1 MDLSRVYRKTQQG
14 EEALKGRAR
23 LHGQRL
29 RSLLILVDG
38 QATAKELCDK
48 VGSKYRPRA
57 TLGQLEH
64 LGLIEPVGATSAP
77 GSAEEDLPVV
87 ADAVETEEEL
97 AAASEAPATEP
108 GPEPQPAQPAQA
120 EAESPIPTAPEPES
134 ESRRDV
140 VVSSSPVEAVAGA
153 ESPIQEVPPAVA
165 AAAGGSSEVVPDPQ
179 QPVAVAGTEEQVESA
194 PQDQDANAADPG
206 LEPVVADE
214 PPQGP
219 STLAAAFDSPQS
231 RHEDRITAETLWQR
245 LASTTESLRR
255 REWKPRLPARR
266 LWWVLAPAA
275 LVVLGVFAALALSW
289 GSYRGKIEQHAS
301 AVIGQPVH
309 IGGMSLALFPPGL
322 TLKDVRV
329 GDGPLAQAS
338 AVHASPSI
346 HGWSDVERL
355 TVDLAIDGLRLQQ
368 GGTAALCGGARLDPS
383 AVRGARLHVVD
394 VSNLSVALG
403 NAVIQDLRGAIEFDR
418 ARGTAAV
425 SLADADN
432 RLRATLSP
440 QGRGCRFAATGNNWR
455 LPLRGGLVFFGLNA
469 QGSFDESGM
478 QLAAFD
484 ARVSDGI
491 VSGNGELIWSPRANL
506 DLQFELR
513 HVDLAK
519 LLPALGMEAIAH
531 GPLNAKLQVSAR
543 PASLGTLGEALS
555 GRGSVAVVHGSVDR
569 LDLAE
574 AARTITRDAV
584 RGGATR
590 FDQLTAQIQFEGGS
604 ATLRSLRLDAGA
616 LQADGHV
623 SVDGRNRLGGDVIV
637 QIRGSAGQLR
647 VPLQVGGTLAAPE
660 LTPTPSPDQPES
672 AATPQATAAAPVR

>member
-1 MDLSRVYRKTQQG
+1 
-14 EEALKGRAR
+14 
-23 LHGQRL
+23 
-29 RSLLILVDG
+29 
-38 QATAKELCDK
+38 
-48 VGSKYRPRA
+48 SKYRPRA

-108 GPEPQPAQPAQA
+108 GPEPQPAPPAQA
-120 EAESPIPTAPEPES
+120 ETESPTPTAPEPES
-134 ESRRDV
+134 ESRRAV
-140 VVSSSPVEAVAGA
+140 VVSSSAVEAVAGA

-219 STLAAAFDSPQS
+219 SCGGASGNRVCRHVDCGGCWHRQPLSCWGCS
-231 RHEDRITAETLWQR
+231 RR
-245 LASTTESLRR
+245 
-255 REWKPRLPARR
+255 
-266 LWWVLAPAA
+266 
-275 LVVLGVFAALALSW
+275 
-289 GSYRGKIEQHAS
+289 
-301 AVIGQPVH
+301 
-309 IGGMSLALFPPGL
+309 
-322 TLKDVRV
+322 

-338 AVHASPSI
+338 AVRASPSI

-355 TVDLAIDGLRLQQ
+355 TVDLAIDGLSLQQ

-569 LDLAE
+569 FDLAE